1 MNTDLNGIVNASTNG
16 TLNNAVLELSEV
28 SQIFGEKTNPTHAL
42 RSVSISV
49 AQREVVII
57 MGPSGSGKSTL
68 LAIAGGLRRPT
79 LGRVIVNGTDITGL
93 NDRQLAEMRLHTIGF
108 VFQEFNLFDS
118 LDVMGNLEL
127 VLSRAGVPRKNA
139 TARANELLNI
149 LGLSHRKDYRVRM
162 LSGGERQRVAIA
174 RAVVNN
180 PVLILAD
187 EPTASLDGVRGRE
200 IMSMLRMVAH
210 DMGKAIVLVSHDHR
224 VLDYADR
231 VVWLED
237 GLLEDREP
245 ASMASPVHGA

>member
-1 MNTDLNGIVNASTNG
+1 LSDG
-16 TLNNAVLELSEV
+16 VLQLLEV
-28 SQIFGEKTNPTHAL
+28 SQVFGEKSNPTHAL
-42 RSVSISV
+42 RSVSLQV
-49 AQREVVII
+49 DQREVVIV

-79 LGRVIVNGTDITGL
+79 VGRVIVNGQEITGL
-93 NDRQLAEMRLHTIGF
+93 NDRELAEMRLRTVGF
-108 VFQEFNLFDS
+108 VFQEFNLFES
-118 LDVMGNLEL
+118 LNVIENLEL
-127 VLSRAGVPRKNA
+127 VLSRAGVPKHNA
-139 TARANELLNI
+139 SARADELLNI
-149 LGLSHRKDYRVRM
+149 LGLSHRREYKVRA

-210 DMGKAIVLVSHDHR
+210 DMGKAIVMVSHDHR

-245 ASMASPVHGA
+245 ASMASAAHGA